1 MASDDLDAPLGKK
14 PKRKTLNLP
23 VTPPQIV
30 AGLLGMTVVIVAL
43 WTAIADDPYGGE
55 PIAVV
60 ATRLT
65 TANAKDHDIAAAA
78 GKPGEKIMPA
88 ASAAPAP
95 PATEK
100 APPPGSKV
108 VTITDGSTGKAQQVV
123 VPPRAG
129 DKLAAM
135 AADPKLLEDSRHGQ
149 IPKVGADGKRASLAY
164 AKPVNAAS
172 RSDAPKIAIVVGGL
186 GVSGSVTEDALTK
199 LPGPVTL
206 AFVPYGGDLDNLS
219 ARARATDHEVLLQAP
234 MEPFDYPDNDPG
246 PQTLL
251 TTLTPDQ
258 NIDRLHWLM
267 ARMQGYV
274 GVVSFMGA
282 RFTASD
288 AAIAPVLREVG
299 KRGLI
304 YLDDGTSTRSIAGQA
319 AGALNLPFVKADIV
333 LDANP
338 LPAEIGQAL
347 ARLELM
353 AKQRGGAIGFA
364 KGTAASVAKISEWA
378 KGAQA
383 RGFVLV
389 PISMMVAKP
398 KST

>member
-14 PKRKTLNLP
+14 PKRKALTLP

-30 AGLLGMTVVIVAL
+30 AGLLGTTVVIVAL

-78 GKPGEKIMPA
+78 GKPGEKITPAATAAPA
-88 ASAAPAP
+88 ASA
-95 PATEK
+95 EK

-135 AADPKLLEDSRHGQ
+135 AADPRLLEDSRHGQ
-149 IPKVGADGKRASLAY
+149 IPKIASDGKRASMAY
-164 AKPVNAAS
+164 AKPVNAATK
-172 RSDAPKIAIVVGGL
+172 SDAPKIAIVVGGL
-186 GVSGSVTEDALTK
+186 GVSSSVTEDALTK

-206 AFVPYGGDLDNLS
+206 AFVPYGGELDNLS
-219 ARARATDHEVLLQAP
+219 ARARAADHEVLLQAP

-251 TTLTPDQ
+251 TTLSLRIWAFALRRAVSIGSKATTEAPRSSSMLAMSSDGAARRSSVLGLNVSPRSATRRPATPSTKASMRST
-258 NIDRLHWLM
+258 NVRRWRRLM
-267 ARMQGYV
+267 
-274 GVVSFMGA
+274 S
-282 RFTASD
+282 S
-288 AAIAPVLREVG
+288 
-299 KRGLI
+299 
-304 YLDDGTSTRSIAGQA
+304 
-319 AGALNLPFVKADIV
+319 
-333 LDANP
+333 
-338 LPAEIGQAL
+338 
-347 ARLELM
+347 
-353 AKQRGGAIGFA
+353 
-364 KGTAASVAKISEWA
+364 TAAKSGVSWPRAAASRTVIVTWCGRQEPPNPIP
-378 KGAQA
+378 A
-383 RGFVLV
+383 RRNEP
-389 PISMMVAKP
+389 PIRGS
-398 KST
+398 